1 MQVRRRV
8 FFNRPFTRHQHV
20 AWYCKITLRNLFT
33 LSRYSEVEMNYGVYW
48 GKRNP
53 LEIFERLLFKINE
66 EFAPQLLASL
76 KLNSEFRLEN
86 QREIQKKR
94 IFD

>member
-1 MQVRRRV
+1 
-8 FFNRPFTRHQHV
+8 
-20 AWYCKITLRNLFT
+20 
-33 LSRYSEVEMNYGVYW
+33 MNYGVYW